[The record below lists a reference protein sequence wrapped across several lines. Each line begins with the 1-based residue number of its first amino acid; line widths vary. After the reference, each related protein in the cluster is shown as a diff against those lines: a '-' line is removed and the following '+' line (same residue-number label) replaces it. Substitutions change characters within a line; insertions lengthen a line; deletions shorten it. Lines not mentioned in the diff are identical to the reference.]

1 MSDDAL
7 FALAT
12 KAGLEIDWA
21 DAAGEPHSV
30 SPDTLR
36 RVLDALGLV
45 SASPRQILDSS
56 AHLDEQR
63 RKQPPLVTAWASEPF
78 MAGNHVLTA
87 QESPG
92 YHAIEIDAAQ
102 TMVAVAPPRCFE
114 MADLSD
120 RRMAGLG
127 VQLYALRGGHSAG
140 FGDFAAL
147 ADFSREAAK
156 RGIDAIGVSPTHAL
170 FPSDH
175 SHISPYSPSSRLF
188 LNPHYAD
195 LALVGDTFVRDDGME
210 GLIDWPKAAA
220 EKIAALRRAY
230 QAYPAAGGSQAF
242 HTFCADGGEPLLRHA
257 SFEVLDAQFRAQG
270 LWRWRDWPE
279 AYRDAS
285 SASVAQFARE
295 HQDEVDYYRFLQF
308 LAAKSASAA
317 QSTAREAGM
326 AIGLIADIATG
337 VDPNGSDSWGVQK
350 DFLMGLTIGAPP
362 DPFNYAGQGW
372 GLTAFS
378 PTGLRDGGFASFIA
392 MLRANMAHAGGI
404 RIDHVMSL
412 MRLWVIPEGAAPTEG
427 VYLRYP
433 MDDLMRLIALESHR
447 HRTIVIG
454 EDLGTVP
461 HGFRN
466 LLAHRGMDGM
476 QVMWFEREWGPFTP
490 PSRWRTNAVA
500 MTTTHDLPTVAGW
513 WRGRDIDW
521 RTKLGMNPR
530 GSDEASQQAA
540 RDADRALL
548 WAALKHAGCAQGD
561 PPPLENP
568 EPVVDGALAY
578 VGGTPSRLAI
588 APIEDV
594 LALDEQPNLPGTT
607 NEHPNWRR
615 RLPAGDVF
623 GKPGNGNRLAR
634 FLRARRSG

>member
-12 KAGLEIDWA
+12 KAGLEIDWV

-30 SPDTLR
+30 SPETLR
-36 RVLDALGLV
+36 KVLVALDLPCAGTREIAESGATLEEH
-45 SASPRQILDSS
+45 R
-56 AHLDEQR
+56 H
-63 RKQPPLVTAWASEPF
+63 KQVPLVTAWAGETF
-78 MAGNHVLTA
+78 IVGGQVLTA
-87 QESPG
+87 PESPG
-92 YHAIEIDAAQ
+92 YHPIPIDGAQ

-114 MADLSD
+114 MADLSEQ
-120 RRMAGLG
+120 RMAGLG

-140 FGDFAAL
+140 FGDFVAL
-147 ADFSREAAK
+147 AEFSRHAAK

-170 FPSDH
+170 FPSDL

-188 LNPHYAD
+188 LNPLYAD
-195 LALVGDTFVRDDGME
+195 LTLAGGESAQDNGAD
-210 GLIDWPKAAA
+210 GLIDWSKASA
-220 EKIAALRRAY
+220 EKFAALKRAY
-230 QAYPAAGGSQAF
+230 QASGNSDAF
-242 HTFCADGGEPLLRHA
+242 RAFCVEGGEHLLRHA
-257 SFEVLDAQFRAQG
+257 IFEVLDGQFRAQG
-270 LWRWRDWPE
+270 IWSWRDWPE

-285 SASVAQFARE
+285 SASVAEFARE
-295 HQDEVDYYRFLQF
+295 HQDDVDYHRFLQF

-317 QSTAREAGM
+317 QAAAREAGM
-326 AIGLIADIATG
+326 AIGLIADLATG
-337 VDPNGSDSWGVQK
+337 VDPNGSDSWGAPK

-362 DPFNYAGQGW
+362 DPFNFAGQGW
-372 GLTAFS
+372 GLTALS
-378 PTGLRDGGFASFIA
+378 PTGLRKSGFAAFIA
-392 MLRANMAHAGGI
+392 MLRANMAHSGGV

-433 MDDLMRLIALESHR
+433 MEDLMRLIALESHR
-447 HRTIVIG
+447 HRAIVIG

-466 LLAHRGMDGM
+466 LLAHRGIDGM

-490 PSRWRTNAVA
+490 PSQWRRDAVA

-521 RTKLGMNPR
+521 RTELGMNPR
-530 GSDEASQQAA
+530 DSDEHSQRSA
-540 RDADRALL
+540 RDADRGLL
-548 WAALKHAGCAQGD
+548 WAALKQAGCVQGD
-561 PPPLENP
+561 SPPPEAP
-568 EPVVDGALAY
+568 EPVVDGALAF
-578 VGGTPSRLAI
+578 VGATPSRLAI

-594 LALDEQPNLPGTT
+594 LALEEQPNLPGTI

-615 RLPAGDVF
+615 RLPAGDIF
-623 GKPGNGNRLAR
+623 AAPGSENRLAR
-634 FLRARRSG
+634 FVRARRS

>member
-7 FALAT
+7 CALAT
-12 KAGLEIDWA
+12 KAGLEIDWV
-21 DAAGEPHSV
+21 DAGGEPHSV

-36 RVLDALGLV
+36 KVLDALGLASG
-45 SASPRQILDSS
+45 SAAQIAESG
-56 AHLDEQR
+56 AKLDEQR
-63 RKQPPLVTAWASEPF
+63 HKQPPLVTAWAGETF
-78 MAGNHVLTA
+78 MAGGQAITA
-87 QESPG
+87 PESPG
-92 YHAIEIDAAQ
+92 YHPIPIDGGQ

-114 MADLSD
+114 IAGLSD

-127 VQLYALRGGHSAG
+127 VQLHALRGGHSAG

-147 ADFSREAAK
+147 AEFSRHAAK

-170 FPSDH
+170 FPSAH

-188 LNPHYAD
+188 LNPLYAD
-195 LALVGDTFVRDDGME
+195 VALAGGAFAQDDGAN

-220 EKIAALRRAY
+220 EKFAALKS
-230 QAYPAAGGSQAF
+230 AYPSVVTGENSDAF
-242 HTFCADGGEPLLRHA
+242 RAFCDDGGERLLRHA
-257 SFEVLDAQFRAQG
+257 IFEVLDEQFRKQRI
-270 LWRWRDWPE
+270 WSWRDWPQ

-285 SASVAQFARE
+285 SASVAEFARE
-295 HQDEVDYYRFLQF
+295 YHDEVDYHRFLQF
-308 LAAKSASAA
+308 LAAKSAGAA
-317 QSTAREAGM
+317 QATAREAGM
-326 AIGLIADIATG
+326 AIGLIADLATG
-337 VDPNGSDSWGVQK
+337 VDPNGSDSWGAPK

-372 GLTAFS
+372 GLTALS
-378 PTGLRDGGFASFIA
+378 PNGLRDGGFTAFIA
-392 MLRANMAHAGGI
+392 LLRANMAHAGGV

-433 MDDLMRLIALESHR
+433 MEDLIRLIALESHR
-447 HRTIVIG
+447 HRAIVIG

-466 LLAHRGMDGM
+466 LLAHRGIDGM
-476 QVMWFEREWGPFTP
+476 EVMWFEREWGPFTP
-490 PSRWRTNAVA
+490 PSQWRRNAVA

-521 RTKLGMNPR
+521 RTKLGMNPH
-530 GSDEASQQAA
+530 GSDEQSQRSA
-540 RDADRALL
+540 READRALL
-548 WAALKHAGCAQGD
+548 WDALKQAGCAQGD
-561 PPPLENP
+561 PPPPNEP
-568 EPVVDGALAY
+568 ETVVDASLAFVGA
-578 VGGTPSRLAI
+578 TPSRLAI

-594 LALDEQPNLPGTT
+594 LALEEQPNLPGTI

-623 GKPGNGNRLAR
+623 ATPGSEDRLAR
-634 FLRARRSG
+634 FVHARQS